1 MFPRACRRQM
11 EQEEQLEANDCRAVC
26 PHCGKPIRLETTVEP
41 AWEDSEAP
49 KVPKTVAFADSNH
62 PAIVAE
68 RLRRHSA
75 RR

>member
-1 MFPRACRRQM
+1 MK
-11 EQEEQLEANDCRAVC
+11 QEEQLEANDSRVVC

-49 KVPKTVAFADSNH
+49 KTVTFADSNH